1 MNIATR
7 VLLELQ
13 ETTLLAA
20 RAARGLFKRP
30 RYIPESI
37 AQMDAIGVG
46 SLTIII
52 LTGFFTG
59 GVLTLQTYPTLK
71 YYGAQGQTGYLV
83 ALSLIRELGPVL
95 TALMVTGRVGSAIA
109 AELGSMS
116 VSQQIDAMR
125 ALGTDPVRKLVTPRI
140 IALLITLP
148 LLTVIG
154 DVVGIVGGWS
164 VAGGLYGMSSD
175 MFFSSVRDG
184 ISTDDIIGGI
194 IKPMVFM
201 ASTDIE
207 INPTTLPP
215 SYDGQVSE
223 DAAES
228 TFAEVD
234 DRERAIP
241 AIEFRDVHL
250 SFDERKV
257 LNGLTF
263 KVMKGETKIILGGSG
278 CGKSTTIKLVLG
290 LLKPDSGQIL
300 VDGED
305 ITNYTELEMMRV
317 RKKIGMVFQEGAL
330 FDSLSVYDNVAFRLH
345 EQGVPEEE
353 VEPEVRRMLR
363 FVNLEDAIDKMP
375 IELSGGMRRRVGI
388 ARALVGDPKIV
399 MFDEPTAGLDP
410 PTARTICELA
420 MKLRD
425 LEDVSSIFVTH
436 EMNNL
441 EYLSSEYAV
450 VNDAGDVVF
459 ELEGER
465 LCLINTKVLML
476 RDGQPIFSGTDEAL
490 KKAEDPYIQKFL
502 RGH

>member
-1 MNIATR
+1 
-7 VLLELQ
+7 
-13 ETTLLAA
+13 
-20 RAARGLFKRP
+20 
-30 RYIPESI
+30 
-37 AQMDAIGVG
+37 
-46 SLTIII
+46 
-52 LTGFFTG
+52 
-59 GVLTLQTYPTLK
+59 
-71 YYGAQGQTGYLV
+71 
-83 ALSLIRELGPVL
+83 
-95 TALMVTGRVGSAIA
+95 
-109 AELGSMS
+109 
-116 VSQQIDAMR
+116 
-125 ALGTDPVRKLVTPRI
+125 
-140 IALLITLP
+140 
-148 LLTVIG
+148 
-154 DVVGIVGGWS
+154 
-164 VAGGLYGMSSD
+164 
-175 MFFSSVRDG
+175 
-184 ISTDDIIGGI
+184 
-194 IKPMVFM
+194 M
-201 ASTDIE
+201 ASTDVE
-207 INPTTLPP
+207 IHQSVPP
-215 SYDGQVSE
+215 PYADGQVSE
-223 DAAES
+223 NAAES

-250 SFDERKV
+250 AFDDRKV
-257 LNGLTF
+257 LEGLSF
-263 KVMKGETKIILGGSG
+263 KVMKGETKLILGGSG

-290 LLKPDSGQIL
+290 LLKPDTGQIL

-305 ITNYTELEMMRV
+305 ITHFTELEMMKV

-345 EQGVPEEE
+345 EQAVPEEE

-441 EYLSSEYAV
+441 DYLCSEYAV

-459 ELEGER
+459 EKEGER
-465 LCLINTKVLML
+465 LCLINTKVMMM
-476 RDGQPIFSGTDEAL
+476 REGHSIFHGTDEAL
-490 KKAEDPYIQKFL
+490 KKADDPYIQKFL